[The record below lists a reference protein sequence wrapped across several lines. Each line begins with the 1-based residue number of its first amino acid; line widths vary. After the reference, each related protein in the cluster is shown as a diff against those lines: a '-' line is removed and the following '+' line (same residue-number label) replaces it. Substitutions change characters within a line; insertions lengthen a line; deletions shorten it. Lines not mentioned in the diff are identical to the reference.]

1 MDNRALT
8 IAIVAGTIAQL
19 AMVISGHFYA
29 SIAALFAVLGMTISL
44 AAGLEYGFV
53 ARHATLRNAA
63 LGGLIAGGVCA
74 LIGIAVSW
82 FLGDVTAT
90 ILVFGTLSSAVAGAI
105 GGPLGRLLGARL
117 LPSTPR

>member
-1 MDNRALT
+1 MDTRALT
-8 IAIVAGTIAQL
+8 IATVAGTIAQL

-44 AAGLEYGFV
+44 AAGLKYGLA
-53 ARHATLRNAA
+53 ARSATLGNAA
-63 LGGLIAGGVCA
+63 LGGLIAGGACA
-74 LIGIAVSW
+74 LVGIAVSW

-90 ILVFGTLSSAVAGAI
+90 ILVLGTLSSAIAGAI
-105 GGPLGRLLGARL
+105 GGPLGRVVGARF